1 MERHDATDKAIAPD
15 EQGAVRNVQDHID
28 THCHGSGEHGDSANE
43 NVMSNKNGV
52 ALNQEPEDDNSED
65 SLSLSE

>member
-1 MERHDATDKAIAPD
+1 M
-15 EQGAVRNVQDHID
+15 QDHID